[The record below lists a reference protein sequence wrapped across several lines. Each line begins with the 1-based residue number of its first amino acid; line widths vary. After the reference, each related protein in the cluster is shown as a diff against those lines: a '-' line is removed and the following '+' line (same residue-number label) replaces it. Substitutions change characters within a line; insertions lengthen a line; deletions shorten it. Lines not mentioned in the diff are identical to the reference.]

1 MMKLKPTQK
10 RIIFDAIGFY
20 IAYCLIQILFELPQD
35 APILY
40 GEILLKA
47 IPASILF
54 ALVMAWLRK
63 HDPK

>member
-10 RIIFDAIGFY
+10 RIIFNAIGFY
-20 IAYCLIQILFELPQD
+20 IAYCLIHILFELPQD

-40 GEILLKA
+40 GEILLKS

>member
-1 MMKLKPTQK
+1 MKLKPTQK
-10 RIIFDAIGFY
+10 RIIFNAIGFY
-20 IAYCLIQILFELPQD
+20 IAYCLIHILFELPQD

-40 GEILLKA
+40 GEILLKS